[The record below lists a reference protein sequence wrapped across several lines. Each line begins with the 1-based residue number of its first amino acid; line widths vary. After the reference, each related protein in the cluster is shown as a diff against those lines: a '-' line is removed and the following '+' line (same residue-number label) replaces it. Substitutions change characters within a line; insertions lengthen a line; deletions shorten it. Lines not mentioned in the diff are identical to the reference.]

1 MKTLRIQLVR
11 SPIGAKP
18 RLRKTVTALGLRR
31 INASVVLEANPAVE
45 GMVRTVSHLLEVEEV
60 AGPAVR
66 KPAVRKPAG
75 GKPEAQKPAAQK
87 PAAQKPAAPKPKG
100 QTPEVETPEAGKPKE

>member
-45 GMVRTVSHLLEVEEV
+45 GMVRTVAHLLAVEEV
-60 AGPAVR
+60 AGPAAR
-66 KPAVRKPAG
+66 KPAARKP
-75 GKPEAQKPAAQK
+75 PV
-87 PAAQKPAAPKPKG
+87 PKPKA
-100 QTPEVETPEAGKPKE
+100 QTPEAGKPKE

>member
-45 GMVRTVSHLLEVEEV
+45 GMVRTVAHLLEVEEV
-60 AGPAVR
+60 AGPASRKSASR
-66 KPAVRKPAG
+66 KPAARKP
-75 GKPEAQKPAAQK
+75 P
-87 PAAQKPAAPKPKG
+87 APKPKA
-100 QTPEVETPEAGKPKE
+100 QTPEAGKPKE